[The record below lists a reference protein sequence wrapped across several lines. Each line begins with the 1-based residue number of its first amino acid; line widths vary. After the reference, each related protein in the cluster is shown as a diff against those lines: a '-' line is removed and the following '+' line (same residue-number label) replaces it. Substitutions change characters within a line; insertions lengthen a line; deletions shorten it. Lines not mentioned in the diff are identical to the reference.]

1 MLNRWWLPEG
11 EHLRIISSP
20 LSSTDLEGVEP
31 HMSSH
36 ILLIASS
43 PIHHFTQPLYP
54 VFYLYTLP
62 MSYTNLIY
70 HIVSALAAVR
80 RPSA

>member
-11 EHLRIISSP
+11 EHLRILVF
-20 LSSTDLEGVEP
+20 LSSTDPEGVEP

-43 PIHHFTQPLYP
+43 PSRLLEEGEGDQLS
-54 VFYLYTLP
+54 TL
-62 MSYTNLIY
+62 SFGFK
-70 HIVSALAAVR
+70 
-80 RPSA
+80 